1 MFDTCNVTMY
11 HIANGGVTDAIVG
24 SSNFTLSELG
34 LAEANN
40 NIELNLIIEEFA
52 PPRASRRFA

>member
-1 MFDTCNVTMY
+1 MY
-11 HIANGGVTDAIVG
+11 HITNGGVTDAIVG